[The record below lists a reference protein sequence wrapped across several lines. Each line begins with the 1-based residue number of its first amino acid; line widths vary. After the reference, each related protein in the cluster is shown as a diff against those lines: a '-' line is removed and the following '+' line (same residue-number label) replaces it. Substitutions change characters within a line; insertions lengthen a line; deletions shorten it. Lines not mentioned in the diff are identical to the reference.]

1 MCAEGRPERVGQNER
16 IFTGETLD
24 AYLVR
29 EDVGQR
35 GYTHA
40 IWRGR
45 HVADPTELSDDEAAA
60 YFREVLR
67 VGRALERHYRPGS
80 STSRRWGTRSR
91 ICTPTS
97 YRATLTTRAPAFRP
111 RS

>member
-67 VGRALERHYRPGS
+67 VGRALERQYRP
-80 STSRRWGTRSR
+80 
-91 ICTPTS
+91 
-97 YRATLTTRAPAFRP
+97 AKLNLETLGNTVRLMHSHDVTCSFDDGRP
-111 RS
+111 